1 MLSNNLISN
10 TPMRFPTIIAS
21 ENSPG
26 CVWVCGCVG
35 VLGEPQRGGGGGGGW
50 YGGPATGPWTN
61 STEDAYTKRITWL
74 SSFPHDLR
82 GNESTTGNARYF
94 INWRNWLSSA
104 NIAREWLDSA
114 KYWRPPK

>member
-1 MLSNNLISN
+1 MFSNNLISN

-26 CVWVCGCVG
+26 CVLVCGCVDTVAG
-35 VLGEPQRGGGGGGGW
+35 S
-50 YGGPATGPWTN
+50 PWTN

-82 GNESTTGNARYF
+82 RNESTTGNAAT
-94 INWRNWLSSA
+94 S
-104 NIAREWLDSA
+104 
-114 KYWRPPK
+114 